1 MPILTFAWQK
11 PIDRIGFTLTELLV
25 LIITITI
32 SAATHLSRRGLASID
47 KIKALYN
54 KIEALLNKI
63 KKSTRDCLT
72 RIDANPDVYIPET
85 VQKL

>member
-1 MPILTFAWQK
+1 M
-11 PIDRIGFTLTELLV
+11 GFTPTELLV
-25 LIITITI
+25 LIMTIAI
-32 SAATHLSRRGLASID
+32 LVATYLHKRGLVFID

-63 KKSTRDCLT
+63 KKSTKDYLT
-72 RIDANPDVYIPET
+72 RMDANLDVYIPET

>member
-1 MPILTFAWQK
+1 MTIAIL
-11 PIDRIGFTLTELLV
+11 
-25 LIITITI
+25 
-32 SAATHLSRRGLASID
+32 AATYLYRRGFISID

-72 RIDANPDVYIPET
+72 RIDPNLDVYIPET
-85 VQKL
+85 V

>member
-1 MPILTFAWQK
+1 MFTWQK
-11 PIDRIGFTLTELLV
+11 PIDRIGFTPTELLV
-25 LIITITI
+25 LIITIAI
-32 SAATHLSRRGLASID
+32 LAAAYLYRRGLVFTD

-54 KIEALLNKI
+54 KIKALLNKI

-72 RIDANPDVYIPET
+72 RIDANPGVYIPET